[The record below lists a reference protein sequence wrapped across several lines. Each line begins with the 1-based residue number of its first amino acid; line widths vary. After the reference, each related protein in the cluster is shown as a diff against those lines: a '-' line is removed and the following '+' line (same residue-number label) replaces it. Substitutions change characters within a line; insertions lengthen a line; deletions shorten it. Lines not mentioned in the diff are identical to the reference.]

1 MNQASCKGCG
11 EISPICYCD
20 FLAPICAEC
29 GEYLTGFALDHEQKV
44 CSDCQ
49 ELLDAKT

>member
-11 EISPICYCD
+11 EISPVCYCD
-20 FLAPICAEC
+20 APICAEC
-29 GEYLTGFALDHEQKV
+29 GEYLAGFALDHEQKV

-49 ELLDAKT
+49 EALDGAV